1 MHIAI
6 DYDDTFTADPEFWT
20 IVIEHGKSRGHAFT
34 CVTARC
40 KNRENIRELSEALP
54 CGVPFHFSC
63 DEPKADYARRYGLG
77 IDVWIDD
84 MPGWIVG
91 VT

>member
-1 MHIAI
+1 LIIAI
-6 DYDDTFTADPEFWT
+6 DYDDTFSADPEFWT
-20 IVIEHGKSRGHAFT
+20 FVIEHGKSRGHAFV

-40 KNRENIRELSEALP
+40 GSPEDRHELREALP
-54 CGVPFHFSC
+54 NIPFHFSC

-91 VT
+91 VP